1 MKKIPFSLFTKEKK
15 SRNIPKKILSS
26 SVTFSNTEHFRGFKR
41 INVVTHGILEDPI
54 TPPMLDGKPIRIDM
68 LQSAKG
74 EKYCQVFLGAD
85 QIGCLFGEAAELF
98 QAPGFEAVHLE
109 YEEKFGVNTNYFHPK
124 MLVKLRE

>member
-1 MKKIPFSLFTKEKK
+1 M
-15 SRNIPKKILSS
+15 
-26 SVTFSNTEHFRGFKR
+26 
-41 INVVTHGILEDPI
+41 VTHGILEDPI
-54 TPPMLDGKPIRIDM
+54 TPPMLDGKPIRIDL

-109 YEEKFGVNTNYFHPK
+109 YAEKSGVNTNYFHPK